1 MTISKKINCEYHGQ
15 IFYCLKMTIE
25 FDSVFF
31 LVTLKFPSFTEQIFQ
46 DPFPCDVN
54 PIKSVYAE
62 FSLT

>member
-1 MTISKKINCEYHGQ
+1 
-15 IFYCLKMTIE
+15 MTIE

-62 FSLT
+62 FSLTWLDTVLLAIEMKNYF